1 MGILVF
7 DVGTSSMRG
16 VLMNEQADILCQFQE
31 KYHPDFH
38 LSIYVTQNPE
48 IWRSVL
54 YDIAKNIQIWCEE
67 HGHKVEMISL
77 TAQRTSMIPVDRD
90 GNALCDA
97 VMWQDKRNIKTCMRL
112 AGYDGDI
119 IRRSGTMV
127 NPVFAGSKMAWLHEN
142 EPEIYD
148 RSYKLFVVADYLFY
162 HMTGQMKTDRTYAS
176 RFHLMNLR
184 TGQWDK
190 QLLDIFDVEESKLC
204 ELIDP
209 GELHGYTNEAFSKA
223 SGIPTGV
230 PVYSAG
236 GDQQCSALGMGI
248 YKEGDLEVTSGT
260 GAFIIGITEKLPPVI
275 LGNPIINYSAVKGKY
290 IVEASILTCS
300 AAFDWFRRNF
310 YKEVQGDIY
319 KKIDEEISK

>member
-148 RSYKLFVVADYLFY
+148 RSYKLFVHYEQNIQSCTYVQMDCIYVRTIYLWMSMKNTHFA
-162 HMTGQMKTDRTYAS
+162 HMCKT
-176 RFHLMNLR
+176 
-184 TGQWDK
+184 
-190 QLLDIFDVEESKLC
+190 
-204 ELIDP
+204 
-209 GELHGYTNEAFSKA
+209 
-223 SGIPTGV
+223 
-230 PVYSAG
+230 
-236 GDQQCSALGMGI
+236 
-248 YKEGDLEVTSGT
+248 
-260 GAFIIGITEKLPPVI
+260 
-275 LGNPIINYSAVKGKY
+275 
-290 IVEASILTCS
+290 
-300 AAFDWFRRNF
+300 
-310 YKEVQGDIY
+310 
-319 KKIDEEISK
+319 

>member
-97 VMWQDKRNIKTCMRL
+97 VMWQDKRTSVPIHWDVWTNFQADCDEIKVL
-112 AGYDGDI
+112 YDFKKD
-119 IRRSGTMV
+119 R
-127 NPVFAGSKMAWLHEN
+127 N
-142 EPEIYD
+142 E
-148 RSYKLFVVADYLFY
+148 YK
-162 HMTGQMKTDRTYAS
+162 
-176 RFHLMNLR
+176 FHPFFWQV
-184 TGQWDK
+184 G
-190 QLLDIFDVEESKLC
+190 
-204 ELIDP
+204 
-209 GELHGYTNEAFSKA
+209 
-223 SGIPTGV
+223 
-230 PVYSAG
+230 
-236 GDQQCSALGMGI
+236 
-248 YKEGDLEVTSGT
+248 
-260 GAFIIGITEKLPPVI
+260 
-275 LGNPIINYSAVKGKY
+275 GKY
-290 IVEASILTCS
+290 TYPADKDKIYYHH
-300 AAFDWFRRNF
+300 RRGF
-310 YKEVQGDIY
+310 
-319 KKIDEEISK
+319 

>member
-184 TGQWDK
+184 TD
-190 QLLDIFDVEESKLC
+190 
-204 ELIDP
+204 
-209 GELHGYTNEAFSKA
+209 
-223 SGIPTGV
+223 SGINNCLIYLMWKRASFV
-230 PVYSAG
+230 N
-236 GDQQCSALGMGI
+236 LLILENFMGI
-248 YKEGDLEVTSGT
+248 RMRHFQKHPAYRQEFPYILLAVTSSV
-260 GAFIIGITEKLPPVI
+260 ARLN
-275 LGNPIINYSAVKGKY
+275 GN
-290 IVEASILTCS
+290 LQ
-300 AAFDWFRRNF
+300 RR
-310 YKEVQGDIY
+310 G
-319 KKIDEEISK
+319 S

>member
-204 ELIDP
+204 
-209 GELHGYTNEAFSKA
+209 
-223 SGIPTGV
+223 
-230 PVYSAG
+230 
-236 GDQQCSALGMGI
+236 
-248 YKEGDLEVTSGT
+248 
-260 GAFIIGITEKLPPVI
+260 
-275 LGNPIINYSAVKGKY
+275 
-290 IVEASILTCS
+290 
-300 AAFDWFRRNF
+300 
-310 YKEVQGDIY
+310 
-319 KKIDEEISK
+319 